1 MSANPAPNPQVTLE
15 TSMGTL
21 KIELYQDKAPV
32 TVKNFLDYVAAGH
45 FNGTIFHRVI
55 PNFMVQGG
63 GFEPGMRQKPTRDP
77 IINESGNGLKNERGT
92 LAMARTSDPDSASA
106 QFFVNL
112 VNNDFLNKS
121 AARDGVGYCVFGKV
135 VSGMDVVDKIAAVAT
150 ATRSGHQNVPTTDV
164 VVRSAKQG

>member
-1 MSANPAPNPQVTLE
+1 MSLCWPPVVSNRHRLPNLVTEDSPMSANPAPNPQVTLE

-77 IINESGNGLKNERGT
+77 
-92 LAMARTSDPDSASA
+92 
-106 QFFVNL
+106 
-112 VNNDFLNKS
+112 
-121 AARDGVGYCVFGKV
+121 
-135 VSGMDVVDKIAAVAT
+135 
-150 ATRSGHQNVPTTDV
+150 
-164 VVRSAKQG
+164 